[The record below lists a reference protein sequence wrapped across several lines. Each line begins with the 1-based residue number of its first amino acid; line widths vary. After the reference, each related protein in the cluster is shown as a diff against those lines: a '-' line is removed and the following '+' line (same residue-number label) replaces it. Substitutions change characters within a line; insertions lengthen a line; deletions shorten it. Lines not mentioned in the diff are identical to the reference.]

1 MLQVMGGHFE
11 RNAGPWSLVGLRLDR
26 HFFSFPR
33 MEAMLILTRKAGEQ
47 LRIGDQIVVTV
58 QRVDRNSVRI
68 GIEAPGEVP
77 IVRGELLAEIS
88 DAALSAEVG

>member
-1 MLQVMGGHFE
+1 
-11 RNAGPWSLVGLRLDR
+11 
-26 HFFSFPR
+26 

-47 LRIGDQIVVTV
+47 LRIGEQILVTI

-77 IVRGELLAEIS
+77 IVRGELQAEIS
-88 DAALSAEVG
+88 DDANGGTLIGANRH

>member
-1 MLQVMGGHFE
+1 
-11 RNAGPWSLVGLRLDR
+11 
-26 HFFSFPR
+26 

>member
-1 MLQVMGGHFE
+1 
-11 RNAGPWSLVGLRLDR
+11 
-26 HFFSFPR
+26 
-33 MEAMLILTRKAGEQ
+33 MLILTRKAGEQ